1 MADPKHPRHYEE
13 SFKRQIVQLY
23 ENGKPAREI
32 KAEYDISHSTLHRW
46 VQGIRNSGSTKA
58 ADNRTPEQNELIELR
73 KRNRQLEMEVDVLKQ
88 AALIFARKL
97 AVIRANASRYPISAQ
112 CRILGVPRSTYYWMI
127 EHPEA
132 ERVDPIAGDVHAIW
146 RDSHERYGARKI
158 KAALERR
165 GVTASRRRIVN
176 IMKRR
181 GMTSAYARRTFK
193 PHKTRVNE
201 ARLANILD
209 REFDGYEPRTHLASD
224 LTYVRVGGKWAYV
237 CLLIDLANRSIAGH
251 SADTGRT
258 ADLVMAA
265 FATLDFPLTEVEVFH
280 TDRGSEFD
288 NAKIDELLDVFDI
301 RRSLSRKGN
310 PYDNAVVESTNRLLK
325 KELVYRNSYATIEQL
340 RHDPDDYVWWSD
352 NQRLHST
359 LGYRSPKEFTEQGL
373 VL

>member
-32 KAEYDISHSTLHRW
+32 KDEYDISHSTLHRW

-73 KRNRQLEMEVDVLKQ
+73 KRNRQLEMEVDVLKPGG
-88 AALIFARKL
+88 ADIRTKV

-132 ERVDPIAGDVHAIW
+132 GRVDPIAGDVHAIW

-224 LTYVRVGGKWAYV
+224 LAYVRVGGKWAYV

-251 SADTGRT
+251 SADTSRT

-325 KELVYRNSYATIEQL
+325 KELIYRNHYTSLEQL
-340 RHDPDDYVWWSD
+340 RSDLNDYVWWFN

>member
-73 KRNRQLEMEVDVLKQ
+73 KRNRQLEMEVDVLKPGG
-88 AALIFARKL
+88 ADIRTKV

-251 SADTGRT
+251 SADTSRT

-325 KELVYRNSYATIEQL
+325 KELIYRNHYTSLEQL
-340 RHDPDDYVWWSD
+340 RSDLNDYVWWSD

>member
-1 MADPKHPRHYEE
+1 
-13 SFKRQIVQLY
+13 
-23 ENGKPAREI
+23 
-32 KAEYDISHSTLHRW
+32 
-46 VQGIRNSGSTKA
+46 
-58 ADNRTPEQNELIELR
+58 
-73 KRNRQLEMEVDVLKQ
+73 
-88 AALIFARKL
+88 
-97 AVIRANASRYPISAQ
+97 
-112 CRILGVPRSTYYWMI
+112 MI

-132 ERVDPIAGDVHAIW
+132 GRVDPIAGDVHAVR
-146 RDSHERYGARKI
+146 RDSHERCGAGKI

-325 KELVYRNSYATIEQL
+325 KGLIYRNHYTSLEQL
-340 RHDPDDYVWWSD
+340 RSDLNDYVWWSD

>member
-251 SADTGRT
+251 SADTSRT

-325 KELVYRNSYATIEQL
+325 KELIYRNHYTSLEQL
-340 RHDPDDYVWWSD
+340 RSDLNDYVWWSD